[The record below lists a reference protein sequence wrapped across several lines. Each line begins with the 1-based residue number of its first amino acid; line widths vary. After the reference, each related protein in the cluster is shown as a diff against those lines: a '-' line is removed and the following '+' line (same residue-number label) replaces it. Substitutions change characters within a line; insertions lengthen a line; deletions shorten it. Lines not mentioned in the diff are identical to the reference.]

1 MYHLFPSRQEERSAL
16 RVKMIQIQQHGV
28 LIPLDELSNP
38 PVQPKYNVSLQE
50 RLEGWVVQERKRN
63 GSKAIDKYYIHDK
76 VSGNFRSLK
85 EVALFILYSCR
96 REDLVR
102 LETEAI
108 ANEEIVTSFL
118 RESYSN
124 YHESHGGVT
133 TESHTNNDISS
144 EEENTI
150 EDDPKENKGEE
161 DTEMDSE
168 EYSIFSYAYDNPI
181 TKL

>member
-1 MYHLFPSRQEERSAL
+1 MYHLFHSRQEERSTL
-16 RVKMIQIQQHGV
+16 GVKRISIQQHGV
-28 LIPLDELSNP
+28 LIPLDEVSNS
-38 PVQPKYNVSLQE
+38 PVQPKYNISLQE

-63 GSKAIDKYYIHDK
+63 GLKASDKCYIHNK

-96 REDLVR
+96 REDL
-102 LETEAI
+102 ETI

-118 RESYSN
+118 RESYCN
-124 YHESHGGVT
+124 YCESHGVVT

-150 EDDPKENKGEE
+150 QDDPTENMGDE

-168 EYSIFSYAYDNPI
+168 EFSIFSYAYNNLI

>member
-1 MYHLFPSRQEERSAL
+1 MYHLFPSRREERSAL
-16 RVKMIQIQQHGV
+16 RVKRIQIQQDDV
-28 LIPLDELSNP
+28 LIPLDEISNP
-38 PVQPKYNVSLQE
+38 LVQPKYIISLQE

-63 GSKAIDKYYIHDK
+63 GSKASDKYYIHDK

-96 REDLVR
+96 RGDL
-102 LETEAI
+102 EAI

-124 YHESHGGVT
+124 YYESHGGVT
-133 TESHTNNDISS
+133 SESHTNNDISS

-150 EDDPKENKGEE
+150 EDDPTENKGEE
-161 DTEMDSE
+161 DIEMDSE
-168 EYSIFSYAYDNPI
+168 EYNIFSYAFDNPI

>member
-16 RVKMIQIQQHGV
+16 RVKRIQIQQHDV
-28 LIPLDELSNP
+28 LIPLDDISNP
-38 PVQPKYNVSLQE
+38 LVQPKYNISLQE

-63 GSKAIDKYYIHDK
+63 GSKASDKYYIHDK

-85 EVALFILYSCR
+85 EVALYILYSCR

-102 LETEAI
+102 LKMEAI

-124 YHESHGGVT
+124 YYESHGGVT
-133 TESHTNNDISS
+133 SESHTNNDISS

-150 EDDPKENKGEE
+150 EDDPTENKGEE